1 MNKKDLP
8 TLIGIAGLAGL
19 VSFLIARTA
28 FSPPAHRTQVPV
40 VQAISSSFPDIK
52 NDPIYQSF
60 LYPGALDP
68 TQPIKIGDTKNSV
81 PFQ

>member
-8 TLIGIAGLAGL
+8 TLLGIAGLAAL
-19 VSFLIARTA
+19 VSFLIASA
-28 FSPPAHRTQVPV
+28 LFSPPVRKTKVPV
-40 VQAISSSFPDIK
+40 VSSISSAFPDIK
-52 NDPIYQSF
+52 NDPTYQSF

-68 TQPIKIGDTKNSV
+68 TQTIKIGDTKNSV

>member
-1 MNKKDLP
+1 MDRKDLP
-8 TLIGIAGLAGL
+8 TILGIAGLAGII
-19 VSFLIARTA
+19 SFLIASSL
-28 FSPPAHRTQVPV
+28 FNPPVHKTKVPV
-40 VQAISSSFPDIK
+40 VQAINSSFPDIK
-52 NDPIYQSF
+52 NDPTFQSF

>member
-1 MNKKDLP
+1 MNSKDLP
-8 TLIGIAGLAGL
+8 TLAGIAALAAFI
-19 VSFLIARTA
+19 SFFVASSL
-28 FSPPAHRTQVPV
+28 FNPPARKTKVPV
-40 VQAISSSFPDIK
+40 VQSISSSFPDIK
-52 NDPIYQSF
+52 NDPTFQSF

>member
-8 TLIGIAGLAGL
+8 TLLGIAGLAAFL
-19 VSFLIARTA
+19 SFFIASA
-28 FSPPAHRTQVPV
+28 LFNPPVKKTKVPV
-40 VQAISSSFPDIK
+40 VQAINSTFPDVK
-52 NDPIYQSF
+52 NDPTFQSF

-68 TQPIKIGDTKNSV
+68 TQTIKIGDTKNSV